1 VLLQVGGGLT
11 LSDGADADGV
21 ALSVGGT
28 GSVSVS
34 ATGDVHLAANVLSS
48 LGTVMLQSTQA
59 ISMGTLARVSGSQV
73 TLRAHGM
80 LTLNQVQAS
89 GQVVLASEVS
99 QIVGNPGA
107 THVVASSLDVS
118 AGTQVGSASQA
129 LVTQIEQLT
138 ARAAEGVYLTDTANL
153 SVKTVSA
160 PTVSLSTEGQ
170 LLNGLAR
177 GSINIS
183 AHALTLSSQWG
194 GASADEMLT
203 VSIPSG
209 QLSLRGVQSTHT
221 FASMSVSGDR
231 TVILSVAPGNAS
243 ARVLQV
249 ANQGQLL
256 SQRSQNQGG
265 PVWDMVDRPA
275 TTSTPLE
282 VQTISADAYAR
293 MTQSAQ
299 TQVENRIAAIQAWR
313 VAEQERL
320 ARTALLSASTIQ
332 PVQTE
337 NVDEKVKRILLSL
350 PTGEDLTMAYL
361 LGRIGVQPMS
371 NGNPANPYVFDL
383 WVDQISL

>member
-11 LSDGADADGV
+11 LNDGADADGV
-21 ALSVGGT
+21 ALSVGGA
-28 GSVSVS
+28 GAVSVS
-34 ATGDVHLAANVLSS
+34 ASGDLQLAANVLSS
-48 LGTVMLQSTQA
+48 LGSVMLQSTQA

-80 LTLNQVQAS
+80 LTVNQVQAS

-99 QIVGNPGA
+99 QVVGNPGA
-107 THVVASSLDVS
+107 THVIASSLDVS
-118 AGTQVGSASQA
+118 AGTQVGSASHA

-138 ARAAEGVYLTDTANL
+138 ARAAEGIYLTDTADL
-153 SVKTVSA
+153 SLNTVSA
-160 PTVSLSTEGQ
+160 PTVSLSTDGR

-177 GSINIS
+177 GTINIS
-183 AHALTLSSQWG
+183 AHALTLRSQLG
-194 GASADEMLT
+194 GVTADQLLT

-209 QLSLRGVQSTHT
+209 QLGFVGVQSTDT

-231 TVILSVAPGNAS
+231 TVILSVATGTPS
-243 ARVLQV
+243 TRVLQV

-256 SQRSQNQGG
+256 SQRSQTQGG
-265 PVWDMVDRPA
+265 PVWDMVDRPG
-275 TTSTPLE
+275 TTSTPVV
-282 VQTISADAYAR
+282 VQTVSEETYNRVI
-293 MTQSAQ
+293 QSAQ
-299 TQVENRIAAIQAWR
+299 TQLESRIAAIQAWR
-313 VAEQERL
+313 VTEQERQ
-320 ARTALLSASTIQ
+320 ARSALLSASTIQ